1 MDNASQKLL
10 EAATHRTLHAA
21 GFSRSSSQATLVLT
35 DLLSRYLTLLTST
48 CSKYAQHSGRTM
60 LSSLDALTALDELGV
75 SLDEL
80 KDFGAT
86 EGLELNRY
94 SLRSAR
100 RVEDLAEFRGTL
112 WQ

>member
-1 MDNASQKLL
+1 
-10 EAATHRTLHAA
+10 
-21 GFSRSSSQATLVLT
+21 
-35 DLLSRYLTLLTST
+35 
-48 CSKYAQHSGRTM
+48 M

>member
-10 EAATHRTLHAA
+10 ESATHRTLHAT
-21 GFSRSSSQATLVLT
+21 GFARSSSQASLVLT

-48 CSKYAQHSGRTM
+48 CAKYAQHGGRTR
-60 LSSLDALTALDELGV
+60 LSSLDAISALDEMGV

-80 KDFGAT
+80 KDFGST

-94 SLRSAR
+94 AIKSAR
-100 RVEDLAEFRGTL
+100 RAEDLNEFRGVYC
-112 WQ
+112 